1 MKLSSYFYRGIKGER
16 WSTKTEKRVPR
27 IGGKQCKPEQSKKKK
42 KKTCKKDRAQ
52 NKDFW

>member
-27 IGGKQCKPEQSKKKK
+27 IGGKQCKPEQSKKRKK
-42 KKTCKKDRAQ
+42 NLQKRQSAE
-52 NKDFW
+52 